1 VRHPHSTGGLKQ
13 VGWILIRNMAKR
25 MRSQKRF
32 RHTGCENFFLMQLL
46 HMHSAE
52 RDAIHIE
59 QLELFARI
67 GVTNDERERPQ
78 RLTVSITVWP
88 NEQFDHLGDD
98 VARAVDYSVVSA
110 AVRDFVA
117 GRSDKLIET
126 LAEALASYLLGMFRI
141 RQVQIELRKF
151 ALPDAQYAAAIVT
164 RSTSVA

>member
-1 VRHPHSTGGLKQ
+1 
-13 VGWILIRNMAKR
+13 
-25 MRSQKRF
+25 
-32 RHTGCENFFLMQLL
+32 
-46 HMHSAE
+46 MHSAE

-67 GVTNDERERPQ
+67 GVTDDERERPQ

-110 AVRDFVA
+110 AARDFVA

-151 ALPDAQYAAAIVT
+151 ALPDAQYAAAIVI
-164 RSTSVA
+164 RSTSVG